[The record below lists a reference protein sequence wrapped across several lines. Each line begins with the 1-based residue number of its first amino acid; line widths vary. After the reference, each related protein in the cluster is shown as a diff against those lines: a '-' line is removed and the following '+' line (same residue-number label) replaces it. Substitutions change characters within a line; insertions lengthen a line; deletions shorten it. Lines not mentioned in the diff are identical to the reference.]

1 MIEIATEYKTGIIY
15 VTYGTGE
22 GRTNLAAFDAAL
34 WDAGIANHNL
44 IKITSIIPDHTQ
56 VICRRI
62 DFNEINYGHKLYV
75 VLAECQEASPG
86 KEAWAGLGW
95 ILASPHGGPG
105 LFVESCGSEGHA
117 VVCEIRETLKDMSS
131 YRAEHFGTVA
141 NKIVSIKCSDKPVC
155 AVVAAVYKMEGW

>member
-1 MIEIATEYKTGIIY
+1 MGIVTEHKTKIIY

-56 VICRRI
+56 VICQRI
-62 DFNEINYGHKLYV
+62 DFNDINYGHKLYV

-95 ILASPHGGPG
+95 ILTSLQGGPG
-105 LFVESCGSEGHA
+105 IFVEACGSDGPA
-117 VVCEIRETLKDMSS
+117 VVTEIRETLKDMSS
-131 YRAEHFGTVA
+131 YRRKQFGTVQ
-141 NKIVSIKCSDKPVC
+141 NKIVSIECKDKPVC
-155 AVVAAVYKMEGW
+155 AVVAAVYRVEGW